1 MVGKTLTNKT
11 PAKNEIVELTFF
23 ACLYENQIEEFKEKL
38 STYADLEQ
46 PWLITHEIA
55 PLTHQHSEGNHF
67 HTYCYMSLQSY
78 SNFRETILRKHFGLK
93 GKGLKGEHGKMYGKE
108 VVRDGNCI
116 CRYILKQKGTY
127 LTNMSESQINKLM
140 EEAPE
145 VDKKAERERQWQ
157 AEIFQ
162 HITDNM
168 TVEDI
173 QSIKYTYGTRKIK
186 ELIVRKYIK
195 DGTGRDC
202 PRNSLDRYVR
212 IWIMHFSDFDEDL
225 KVELILNFNVCIN

>member
-1 MVGKTLTNKT
+1 MSKKTSTNPK

-23 ACLYENQIEEFKEKL
+23 ACLYENQMEEFKEKL
-38 STYADLEQ
+38 SAYADLEQ

-93 GKGLKGEHGKMYGKE
+93 GLGLKGEHGKMYGKE
-108 VVRDGNCI
+108 VVRDGKCI
-116 CRYILKQKGTY
+116 CRYILKQEGKY
-127 LTNMSESQINKLM
+127 LTNMSHSQIQKLM
-140 EEAPE
+140 EQAPE

-157 AEIFQ
+157 ESVFK

-168 TVEDI
+168 TPVDLEAVL
-173 QSIKYTYGTRKIK
+173 YETGTRKIK

-195 DGTGRDC
+195 DGKGRDC
-202 PRNSLDRYVR
+202 PRNSIDRYVR
-212 IWIMHFSDFDEDL
+212 IWIMYHSNLDEAH
-225 KVELILNFNVCIN
+225 KVELIVNFNVCSY